1 MSVSSRISTADAAF
15 SAVKN
20 FYFASRQ
27 ASGGWSWAYPTLRSV
42 TSMRCRLK
50 ALSPPFAS
58 ELAEGVDF
66 VLNPVPASIHR
77 RDSSSYRLRV
87 SGCRRSSSPPDESA
101 KVFPDRPTSN
111 LASRRS

>member
-20 FYFASRQ
+20 FYFASRH
-27 ASGGWSWAYPTLRSV
+27 ASGGWSWAYPTLSSV

-50 ALSPPFAS
+50 ASSPPFAR

-66 VLNPVPASIHR
+66 RTKSHAGLDPSK
-77 RDSSSYRLRV
+77 RLVIAPLEGVRMQ
-87 SGCRRSSSPPDESA
+87 E
-101 KVFPDRPTSN
+101 KQ
-111 LASRRS
+111 